1 MRKGCAKI
9 YYICSHEKDYT
20 EYNSQELRLLGHH
33 RFPSDKREF
42 RKVSDKPED
51 GGGGDGGS
59 YPDGIYP
66 FIHRAEPTKQTFQDD
81 RTAAAFD
88 CEPIFRGHGEPYR
101 IGTVQVGIY
110 GDPGGYHGGCCK
122 AGQER
127 TCLAAAPRRGLRLR
141 TPSIQSNG
149 GCPACRVYSDSYS
162 TTPPFSMPRN
172 ANVPGSCIA
181 VFHCS

>member
-1 MRKGCAKI
+1 MTPAAPSFKNNLLSILIANLRLLFDSINIILILRKGCAKI

-66 FIHRAEPTKQTFQDD
+66 FIHRAEPPKQTFQDD

-88 CEPIFRGHGEPYR
+88 R
-101 IGTVQVGIY
+101 
-110 GDPGGYHGGCCK
+110 
-122 AGQER
+122 
-127 TCLAAAPRRGLRLR
+127 
-141 TPSIQSNG
+141 
-149 GCPACRVYSDSYS
+149 
-162 TTPPFSMPRN
+162 
-172 ANVPGSCIA
+172 
-181 VFHCS
+181 